1 LLQNSDA
8 VAMLPESVVRDYVR
22 GTLLIE
28 LPIEIG
34 KSLSGFG
41 FLTAQT

>member
-1 LLQNSDA
+1 
-8 VAMLPESVVRDYVR
+8 MLPESVVRDYLR
-22 GTLLIE
+22 AHLLIE

-41 FLTAQT
+41 LLRRKHETLS